1 MTFSYQKL
9 VQAHK
14 ASGERSLD
22 FAHAI
27 FGPESKLGPEYFK
40 DREGISTVHLERMCA
55 HFNLPM
61 SYFFDDTPITA
72 YSHIGNVVRNNQ
84 VGVGNVNINNDIPYL
99 KETIAQL
106 KDTIADK
113 DEQIKWLKCT
123 YDILLKTFQTL
134 SSKDA

>member
-1 MTFSYQKL
+1 MSFSYQKL

-40 DREGISTVHLERMCA
+40 GKEGINTVHLEKMCA

-61 SYFFDDTPITA
+61 NYFFDDTPISA
-72 YSHIGNVVRNNQ
+72 YNIGNIVRNNQ
-84 VGVGNVNINNDIPYL
+84 VGVGNVNINNDV
-99 KETIAQL
+99 EHL
-106 KDTIADK
+106 KDTIKQLKDVIEDK
-113 DEQIKWLKCT
+113 DEQIKWLKSQW
-123 YDILLKTFQTL
+123 DAMLKTFQSL
-134 SSKDA
+134 SK